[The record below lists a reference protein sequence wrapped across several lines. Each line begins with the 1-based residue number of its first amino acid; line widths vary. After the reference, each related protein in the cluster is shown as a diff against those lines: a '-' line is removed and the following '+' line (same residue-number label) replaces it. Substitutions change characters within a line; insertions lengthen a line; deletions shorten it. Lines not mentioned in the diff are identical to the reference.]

1 MRLSR
6 QAEPQYPAELDKRIQ
21 EDSKARP
28 KRSTAVAQ
36 EIGLRAG

>member
-28 KRSTAVAQ
+28 KRSAIPAQ
-36 EIGLRAG
+36 EKDLRAG